1 MLVSAHALPA
11 TRRGVYW
18 GWERVLTTERGKGI
32 GLGEDFGRIFYLKK
46 KKLQAAPLACLQFM
60 QLGGFYG

>member
-1 MLVSAHALPA
+1 MLASAHALPA

-32 GLGEDFGRIFYLKK
+32 GLGEI
-46 KKLQAAPLACLQFM
+46 LA
-60 QLGGFYG
+60 GTSI